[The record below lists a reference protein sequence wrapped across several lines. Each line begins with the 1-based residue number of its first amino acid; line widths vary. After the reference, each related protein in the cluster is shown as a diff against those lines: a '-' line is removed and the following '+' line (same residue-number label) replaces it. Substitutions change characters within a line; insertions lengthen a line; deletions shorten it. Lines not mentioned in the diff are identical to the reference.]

1 MGINNSI
8 KTFILLAVLTAL
20 MLFAGKLFGGTTGLI
35 IAGIIVVLF
44 NLASYFWSH
53 KLILFMYKAKE
64 IKEKDQPDLFKIV
77 REVARTANIPMPK
90 VYIVPSEQP
99 NAFATGRNP
108 KNGIV
113 ACTTGIL
120 KLLNHDEL
128 KGVIAHEMSH
138 IKNRDVLIQ
147 TVAAT
152 IAGVI
157 GFVAATARWAAI
169 FGIGDKDGD
178 SNIVELLLIGIL
190 TPIIAMLVQ
199 LAISRS
205 REFMADESA
214 ARMLHNSNGLASAL
228 RKIDSVGKEIPM
240 KLGSPSTSSLFISN
254 PFRGGFFVNILST
267 HPPIEKRIAALN
279 EIRY

>member
-1 MGINNSI
+1 
-8 KTFILLAVLTAL
+8 
-20 MLFAGKLFGGTTGLI
+20 
-35 IAGIIVVLF
+35 
-44 NLASYFWSH
+44 
-53 KLILFMYKAKE
+53 MYKAKE
-64 IKEKDQPDLFKIV
+64 IKEKDQPELFKIV

-108 KNGIV
+108 EHGIV

-120 KLLNHDEL
+120 NLLNNDEL

-169 FGIGDKDGD
+169 FGVGGGRDGD
-178 SNIVELLLIGIL
+178 SNILELLLIGIL
-190 TPIIAMLVQ
+190 TPIIAMIVQ

-228 RKIDSVGKEIPM
+228 KKIDAAGKEIPM
-240 KLGSPSTSSLFISN
+240 KLGSPNTSSLFISN
-254 PFRGGFFVNILST
+254 PFRGGWIVSILST
-267 HPPIEKRIAALN
+267 HPPIEKRIAALK